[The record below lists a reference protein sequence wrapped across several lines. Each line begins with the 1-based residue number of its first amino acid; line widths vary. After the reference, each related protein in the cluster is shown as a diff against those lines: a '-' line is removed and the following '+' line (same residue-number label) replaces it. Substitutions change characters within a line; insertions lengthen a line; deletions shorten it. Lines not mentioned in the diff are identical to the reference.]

1 MRTSR
6 IATTLL
12 IAGVLLAAAACS
24 SSKKT
29 ASPATSAAATP
40 SAASSAAAPAT
51 TAAASTA
58 ASSAPAAAGGP
69 APACGTGSLSA
80 QGSTFQANMETQ
92 WSKDFATQC
101 SGAQVNYQG
110 TGSGAGITAIGN
122 GTADFAGS
130 DVTMSAAQQT
140 AANTACGSTAI
151 TIPVTVGG
159 VAIVYNL
166 KSVPKLQLTATDLA
180 GIFSGKIV
188 KWSDPALATDNP
200 GVTLPSTPISV
211 FYRNDS
217 SGTTQVYTSFLVAD
231 AGSAWTLGSSKT
243 LTFFP
248 GATGKPKS
256 AGVAAAVSQTTGGIT
271 YDEESYAKG
280 QNLPTALVKG
290 TGTTFVAPTT
300 DQVSQSIADGFNITG
315 TGNDLAG
322 SLAFA
327 KMTGYPIS
335 TVSYAI
341 VCSKY
346 KDAAK
351 GALVKSYLYY
361 AVSKGQAAA
370 DGLGFAALPASL
382 VSKDEASISA
392 IS

>member
-1 MRTSR
+1 VRTSR
-6 IATTLL
+6 IAATLL

-24 SSKKT
+24 SSKKST
-29 ASPATSAAATP
+29 ASTSSTPAATSAAST
-40 SAASSAAAPAT
+40 SAAAG
-51 TAAASTA
+51 ASTSAA
-58 ASSAPAAAGGP
+58 ASSAPAAPAGT

-80 QGSTFQANMETQ
+80 QGSTFQQNMETQ
-92 WSKDFATQC
+92 WAKDFATQC

-130 DVTMSAAQQT
+130 DVTMTAAQQT

-166 KSVPKLQLTATDLA
+166 KSVPKLQLSATDLA
-180 GIFSGKIV
+180 GIFSGKIST
-188 KWSDPALATDNP
+188 WNDPAIAADNA

-243 LTFFP
+243 LTFFS

-256 AGVAAAVSQTTGGIT
+256 AGVAAAVSQTDGGIT

-290 TGTTFVAPTT
+290 TGSTFVAPTT
-300 DQVSQSIADGFNITG
+300 DQVSQSIADGFSVTG

-322 SLAFA
+322 ALAFA

-341 VCSKY
+341 ACTKY

-351 GALVKSYLYY
+351 GSLVKSFLYY

-370 DGLGFAALPASL
+370 DGLGFAALPSSL

>member
-1 MRTSR
+1 VRTSR
-6 IATTLL
+6 IATSLL
-12 IAGVLLAAAACS
+12 LAGVLLAAAACS

-29 ASPATSAAATP
+29 TSSPTSAAPAPTT
-40 SAASSAAAPAT
+40 AASSAPAAAT
-51 TAAASTA
+51 TTA
-58 ASSAPAAAGGP
+58 ASSAPAAAGN

-130 DVTMSAAQQT
+130 DVTMTAAQQT

-151 TIPVTVGG
+151 AIPVTVGG

-166 KSVPKLQLTATDLA
+166 KSVPKLQLSATDLA
-180 GIFSGKIV
+180 GIFSGKIS
-188 KWSDPALATDNP
+188 KWNDPAIAADNA

-217 SGTTQVYTSFLVAD
+217 SGTTQVYTAFLVAD

-243 LTFFP
+243 LTFFS

-256 AGVAAAVSQTTGGIT
+256 AGVAAAVSQTDGGIT
-271 YDEESYAKG
+271 YDEQSYAKG

-341 VCSKY
+341 ACTKY

>member
-1 MRTSR
+1 VRTSR

-12 IAGVLLAAAACS
+12 LAGVLLAAAACS

-29 ASPATSAAATP
+29 TSPATSAAATP
-40 SAASSAAAPAT
+40 SAASSSAAPAT

-58 ASSAPAAAGGP
+58 ATSAPAAAGS

-151 TIPVTVGG
+151 TIPITVGG

-188 KWSDPALATDNP
+188 KWNDPALATDNP

-243 LTFFP
+243 LTFFS

-256 AGVAAAVSQTTGGIT
+256 AGVAAAVSQTDGGIT